1 MAWAR
6 QVPAW
11 FGDSHQAGRAR
22 PCLWFLLPWATRPA
36 LGNRSSLGHC
46 RVGWSPI
53 NTWRP
58 LVKQSACR
66 MGVKGGTLG
75 HARPVAEWNRD
86 VVSQPRVLF
95 WVCLQAGFSEV
106 RGRPGS
112 LRMQQAGSLWCY
124 LAGPPKACGDTHV
137 PTHVLLMPSK

>member
-58 LVKQSACR
+58 LVKQSTCR
-66 MGVKGGTLG
+66 MGVKGGTLAHG
-75 HARPVAEWNRD
+75 PA
-86 VVSQPRVLF
+86 SSRVEPGRGLPTQGL
-95 WVCLQAGFSEV
+95 VLGLPAGGVF
-106 RGRPGS
+106 
-112 LRMQQAGSLWCY
+112 
-124 LAGPPKACGDTHV
+124 
-137 PTHVLLMPSK
+137 